1 MLHMRRER
9 PRSLAGDAASISM
22 NDQSS
27 GGLGHGPFDALII
40 GAGPSGTAAAS
51 WLAKQGHRVAV
62 IERAVFPRFV
72 IGESL
77 LPLSMGHWEET
88 GQLEAL
94 KAQNYAIKRG
104 ARFFR
109 EGKQFDLAF
118 AENYTQGWTWT
129 WQVPR
134 DHFDNVLAQ
143 EAQRMGAMVHFGH
156 EALSVDL
163 DHAEGVELITRH
175 EGMEH
180 RFTGRFLIDSSGYG
194 GTLVKLLGLQDPPA
208 MNGRMALFAHVR
220 ETEEHRA
227 RYFEPMQI
235 SFEVV
240 AQDLWFWSI
249 PFSDGRTS
257 VGFVGGNS
265 HFAEAM
271 ALGTEALAMQRM
283 LEKQK
288 AFSDRYT
295 GVEFVHGPQSIR
307 EYTHYNHSLTGERYV
322 LTGNCA
328 GFLDPVF
335 SSGVAFATESGLRAA
350 KLLDRQLH
358 GETIDWKTEYED
370 HIRFGAE
377 AFRSYVDTWYDGD
390 LQTVFFTDDVE
401 QSHKERIVSVLAG
414 YVWDLSN
421 PYVSKHQKAVKLL
434 AQSIRLRDAERQA
447 RRDATVH

>member
-1 MLHMRRER
+1 M
-9 PRSLAGDAASISM
+9 GGQAASIPM
-22 NDQSS
+22 NDQSTV
-27 GGLGHGPFDALII
+27 GEGQGPFDALII
-40 GAGPSGTAAAS
+40 GAGPSGTAVAS
-51 WLAKQGHRVAV
+51 WLANQGRRVAV
-62 IERAVFPRFV
+62 LERTVFPRFV

-88 GQLEAL
+88 GQLDAL

-109 EGKQFDLAF
+109 DGKQFDLAF
-118 AENYTQGWTWT
+118 NENFTKGWTWT

-143 EAQRMGAMVHFGH
+143 EAQRMGAQVHFGH
-156 EALSVDL
+156 EALRVDL
-163 DHAEGVELITRH
+163 NHPDGVEIVTRH
-175 EGMEH
+175 NGQEQ

-208 MNGRMALFAHVR
+208 MNGRMALFAHVH
-220 ETEEHRA
+220 ETEQHRA

-257 VGFVGGNS
+257 IGFVGHNS
-265 HFAEAM
+265 HFTEAM
-271 ALGTEALAMQRM
+271 ESGNDADAMQRM
-283 LEKQK
+283 LKKQK
-288 AFSDRYT
+288 AFGDRYAN
-295 GVEFVHGPQSIR
+295 VEFVHGPQVIR
-307 EYTHYNHSLTGERYV
+307 EYTHYNHALTGERYV

-335 SSGVAFATESGLRAA
+335 SSGVAFATESGLCAA
-350 KLLDRQLH
+350 KLLERQLS
-358 GETIDWKTEYED
+358 GESIDWKTEYED

-377 AFRSYVDTWYDGD
+377 VFRTYVDTWYDGD

-414 YVWDLSN
+414 YVWDLTN
-421 PYVSKHQKAVKLL
+421 PYVSKHQKAVRLL
-434 AQSIRLRDAERQA
+434 AQSIRLRDAERAAIAA
-447 RRDATVH
+447 RRKTSID